1 MAKKIRIDPNPPRGE
16 RGNFFKMTLTLP
28 PEMVGALQDLGLRRR
43 VEGKKDTSLSALIR
57 EAVVDLLVRERQR

>member
-1 MAKKIRIDPNPPRGE
+1 MTKKIKIDPNPPRGE

-28 PEMVGALQDLGLRRR
+28 PEMVGALRDLGLRRR

-57 EAVVDLLVRERQR
+57 EAVVDLLARESQG